1 MASPA
6 LVSGPS
12 VPDTCSTTGTGNQ
25 TSSAEAASFGHS
37 SLQSSNA
44 PPARVAA
51 VRAEL
56 SASPLKSSTPRS
68 ASVSAALTKGG
79 ASSDLLSIVS
89 KARREGTETLYD
101 FRWKKWLSWCTAQN
115 IPPTNPTSMQLA
127 NFLAHCSSV
136 LNLSAS
142 SVRGYRSAIC
152 TTIKQLGGPAFEAD
166 FLLREVARGASLKEA
181 RNPRRVPLWDLFLVL
196 DFIRKQPFEPLGTI
210 PFDLLTLKTTF
221 LLLLATGRR
230 RSEIHGL
237 SGMPQDLAFHRD
249 GSITLRFLPEFLA
262 KNQDPKVPSPSLR
275 VRPLSDIL
283 AQDDEDRH
291 LCPVRC
297 LKYYWDR
304 SRHRRSSQRR
314 LLISLNEN
322 YKKDIAAGTIS
333 CWVSQVIRRAYSQ
346 P

>member
-1 MASPA
+1 
-6 LVSGPS
+6 
-12 VPDTCSTTGTGNQ
+12 
-25 TSSAEAASFGHS
+25 
-37 SLQSSNA
+37 
-44 PPARVAA
+44 
-51 VRAEL
+51 
-56 SASPLKSSTPRS
+56 
-68 ASVSAALTKGG
+68 
-79 ASSDLLSIVS
+79 
-89 KARREGTETLYD
+89 
-101 FRWKKWLSWCTAQN
+101 
-115 IPPTNPTSMQLA
+115 MQLA

-249 GSITLRFLPEFLA
+249 GSITLHFLPEFLA
-262 KNQDPKVPSPSLR
+262 KNQDPEVPSPSLR

-283 AQDDEDRH
+283 TQDDEDRH

-304 SRHRRSSQRR
+304 SRHRRSCQRR

-333 CWVSQVIRRAYSQ
+333 RWVSQIIRTAYSHAHKDISCLNPRTHEVRAIATSAAFQ
-346 P
+346 HSVPLQYVLEAAFWRSENPFNFYLRDFRMTRADGSKGISFVAANTAVSVTRAPIRTSRRCPPPFALNSASV